1 MLTFH
6 HLHHL
11 TPTSIV
17 GRGTGVRTELTTLG
31 IQGDA
36 VPRLRPNV
44 IHEAAAHLPD
54 HLTTTPVAGEGPPL
68 DHLTATTAGAAHRD
82 RLDDT
87 LEEEPRPIRPN
98 TT

>member
-1 MLTFH
+1 M
-6 HLHHL
+6 
-11 TPTSIV
+11 
-17 GRGTGVRTELTTLG
+17 GRGTGVRTEPTTLG

-44 IHEAAAHLPD
+44 IHEDAAHLPD
-54 HLTTTPVAGEGPPL
+54 HLTTTPAAEEGPPL
-68 DHLTATTAGAAHRD
+68 DHLTATMADAAHRD

-87 LEEEPRPIRPN
+87 LEEEPRPVRPS